1 MFLVVGLGNPGP
13 EYANTP
19 HNLGFRVVDR
29 LAEWNGIRVTRKE
42 CMALVGEGK
51 IAGHSVILA
60 KPLTY
65 MNLSGQSV
73 KGMQVKWEIA
83 PSEILLVYDEMDL
96 PWTSVRVRP
105 NGSDAGHHGVESV
118 IRSVGTQNF
127 PRIRIGIHPGIPV
140 RDGAEFVLRPFKR
153 SQDKEVDEVVE
164 YSARAAES
172 VIAEG
177 VEKAMAKF
185 NRRAQGLNQEEK

>member
-1 MFLVVGLGNPGP
+1 MRLIAGLGNPGP

-19 HNLGFRVVDR
+19 HNLGFLVVDR
-29 LAEWNGIRVTRKE
+29 LAETNGIRISRKE
-42 CMALVGEGK
+42 CMALVGEGR
-51 IAGHSVILA
+51 IAGQPVILA
-60 KPLTY
+60 KPITF

-73 KGMQVKWEIA
+73 KGMQVKWEI
-83 PSEILLVYDEMDL
+83 PTGDILLVYDEMDL

-105 NGSDAGHHGVESV
+105 NGSPAGHHGVESV
-118 IRSVGTQNF
+118 IRSLGTQDF
-127 PRIRIGIHPGIPV
+127 PRIRIGIHPGTPV

-153 SQDKEVDEVVE
+153 SQQEAVDEVVD
-164 YSARAAES
+164 YAARAAES

-185 NRRAQGLNQEEK
+185 NRRARGLNEEK